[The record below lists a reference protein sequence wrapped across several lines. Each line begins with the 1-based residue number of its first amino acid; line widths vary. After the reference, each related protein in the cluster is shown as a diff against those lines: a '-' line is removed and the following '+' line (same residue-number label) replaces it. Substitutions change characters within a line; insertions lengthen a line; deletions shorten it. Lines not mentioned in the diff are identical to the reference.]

1 MGYGDDRQPYEED
14 ELDRMRRRNQNRSGR
29 TPRSRA
35 SQPKDQRSSVRS
47 VSGSGRSRNYNNY
60 GKDNYDDEEH
70 TDFRGQRERGA
81 SASSTR
87 TRASAGAS
95 GAARHRRRKRKG
107 NGILT
112 IFLICLLLF
121 LGYHGVSWFRG
132 GGYWTIAVFGVDSRD
147 GNLGKGALS
156 DVEMLCSINKKTGE
170 IRLASVFRDS
180 YLRIDSDSDYD
191 KINEAYFKG
200 GHEQAVSAL
209 ESNLDL
215 HIDDYA
221 TFNWKA
227 VVDGINIL
235 GGVDLEITDKE
246 FAYINSFITETV
258 NSTGIGSVQLE
269 HSGMNHLDGVQA
281 VAYARLRLMDTDFN
295 RTERQR
301 KVLGLA
307 MEKAKHADAK
317 TLKNLAAAIY
327 PEISTSIGLNDLL
340 TLARSARK
348 YYIGQT
354 SGFPFSHQEM
364 KIGKKACV
372 IPTTLASN
380 VVQLHAFL
388 YDDEN
393 FAPSSTVQAI
403 SDHIAEKTGLGQP
416 GKDTESGRNI
426 GAQGNTGENTS
437 GSSKKRKAEAAATT
451 VAEPAE
457 SVQGD
462 SNNGESAQTSSE
474 AVENPEN
481 KETVKEETNSSV
493 SSTIEAL
500 ETSKSSE
507 ETTKGA
513 VIASPRPGNADTD
526 TDTVTGPGAKRE
538 TPSETP
544 GSARETNAILEA
556 PGQASGNPS
565 KDSSATENGGPGV
578 QGPQ

>member
-14 ELDRMRRRNQNRSGR
+14 ELDRMRRRNQNRGR
-29 TPRSRA
+29 RSSSRRSSTGEMRDRDYEPKRTSRTYDRYDDEDTPRSR
-35 SQPKDQRSSVRS
+35 SRSNRSKDY
-47 VSGSGRSRNYNNY
+47 SGSGN
-60 GKDNYDDEEH
+60 
-70 TDFRGQRERGA
+70 
-81 SASSTR
+81 
-87 TRASAGAS
+87 S
-95 GAARHRRRKRKG
+95 GRRRRRKKKG

-112 IFLICLLLF
+112 VLLIALLLF
-121 LGYHGVSWFRG
+121 IGYQGVSMFRG

-147 GNLGKGALS
+147 GNLGRGALS

-180 YLRIDSDSDYD
+180 YLRIDSDNDYD

-215 HIDDYA
+215 SIDDYA

-307 MEKAKHADAK
+307 MEKAKHADGK
-317 TLKNLAAAIY
+317 TLKNLASAIY

-340 TLARSARK
+340 TLARGAKK

-372 IPTTLASN
+372 IPTTLESN
-380 VVQLHAFL
+380 VIQLHSFL

-393 FAPSSTVQAI
+393 FTPSATVQTI
-403 SDHIAEKTGLGQP
+403 SNHIAEKTGLGQP
-416 GKDTESGRNI
+416 GKDTESGKNI
-426 GAQGNTGENTS
+426 GAEGNTGENS
-437 GSSKKRKAEAAATT
+437 GSSKKKNSETPAETANDAGNGNNQGAEA
-451 VAEPAE
+451 
-457 SVQGD
+457 
-462 SNNGESAQTSSE
+462 SSE
-474 AVENPEN
+474 NAENTENAENNANASVE
-481 KETVKEETNSSV
+481 TSGSSV

-500 ETSKSSE
+500 EPSNEEKNNGKE
-507 ETTKGA
+507 ETKSA
-513 VIASPRPGNADTD
+513 IVASPAPENS
-526 TDTVTGPGAKRE
+526 DTVTGPGAKKE
-538 TPSETP
+538 STSEIP
-544 GSARETNAILEA
+544 GNAKETNAILEA
-556 PGQASGNPS
+556 PGQASGNTSDGP
-565 KDSSATENGGPGV
+565 AGAENGGPGV
-578 QGPQ
+578 QSPQ

>member
-1 MGYGDDRQPYEED
+1 MRYGDDRQPYEED
-14 ELDRMRRRNQNRSGR
+14 ELDRMRRRNQNRGR
-29 TPRSRA
+29 
-35 SQPKDQRSSVRS
+35 RSSSRRS
-47 VSGSGRSRNYNNY
+47 SSEDGRDHDYAQSRNNRTY
-60 GKDNYDDEEH
+60 DRYDDED
-70 TDFRGQRERGA
+70 TPGSRSRSNRSNNYSGGRNTG
-81 SASSTR
+81 
-87 TRASAGAS
+87 RAG
-95 GAARHRRRKRKG
+95 RRRRRKKKG
-107 NGILT
+107 NGILMVL
-112 IFLICLLLF
+112 LIALLLF
-121 LGYHGVSWFRG
+121 IGYQGVSMFRG

-147 GNLGKGALS
+147 GNLGSGALS

-180 YLRIDSDSDYD
+180 YLRIDSDNDYD

-215 HIDDYA
+215 SIDDYA

-307 MEKAKHADAK
+307 MEKAKHADGK
-317 TLKNLAAAIY
+317 TLKNLASAIY

-340 TLARSARK
+340 TFARGARK

-372 IPTTLASN
+372 IPTTLESN
-380 VVQLHAFL
+380 VIQLHSFL

-393 FAPSSTVQAI
+393 FTPSATVQTI
-403 SDHIAEKTGLGQP
+403 SNHIAEKTGLGQP
-416 GKDTESGRNI
+416 GKDTESGKNI
-426 GAQGNTGENTS
+426 GAEGNTGENS
-437 GSSKKRKAEAAATT
+437 GSSKKKNSET
-451 VAEPAE
+451 PAE
-457 SVQGD
+457 NANDAGNG
-462 SNNGESAQTSSE
+462 NNQNVENSSE
-474 AVENPEN
+474 NAENTENADNNANASVE
-481 KETVKEETNSSV
+481 TSGSV

-500 ETSKSSE
+500 DPSE
-507 ETTKGA
+507 EEKSNGKEETKSA
-513 VIASPRPGNADTD
+513 VVASPAPESS
-526 TDTVTGPGAKRE
+526 DTVTGPGAKKE
-538 TPSETP
+538 NPSETP
-544 GSARETNAILEA
+544 GNAQGTNAILEA
-556 PGQASGNPS
+556 PGQASGASGNSTDGPAGS
-565 KDSSATENGGPGV
+565 ENGGPGA
-578 QGPQ
+578 QSPQ

>member
-14 ELDRMRRRNQNRSGR
+14 ELDRMRRRNQNRGR
-29 TPRSRA
+29 RSSSRRSSTGEIRDRDYEPKRASRTYDRYDDEDTPRSR
-35 SQPKDQRSSVRS
+35 SRSNRSKDY
-47 VSGSGRSRNYNNY
+47 SGSGN
-60 GKDNYDDEEH
+60 
-70 TDFRGQRERGA
+70 
-81 SASSTR
+81 
-87 TRASAGAS
+87 S
-95 GAARHRRRKRKG
+95 GRRRRRKKKG

-112 IFLICLLLF
+112 VLLIALLLF
-121 LGYHGVSWFRG
+121 IGYQGVSMFRG

-147 GNLGKGALS
+147 GNLGRGALS

-180 YLRIDSDSDYD
+180 YLRIDSDNDYD

-215 HIDDYA
+215 SIDDYA

-307 MEKAKHADAK
+307 MEKAKHADGK
-317 TLKNLAAAIY
+317 TLKNLASAIY

-340 TLARSARK
+340 TLARGAKK

-372 IPTTLASN
+372 IPTTLESN
-380 VVQLHAFL
+380 VIQLHSFL

-393 FAPSSTVQAI
+393 FTPSATVQTI
-403 SDHIAEKTGLGQP
+403 SNHIAEKTGLGQP
-416 GKDTESGRNI
+416 GKDTESGKNI
-426 GAQGNTGENTS
+426 GAEGNTGENS
-437 GSSKKRKAEAAATT
+437 GSSKKKNSETPAETANDAGNGNNQGAEA
-451 VAEPAE
+451 
-457 SVQGD
+457 
-462 SNNGESAQTSSE
+462 SSE
-474 AVENPEN
+474 NAENTENAENNANASVE
-481 KETVKEETNSSV
+481 TSGSSV

-500 ETSKSSE
+500 EPSNEEKNNGKE
-507 ETTKGA
+507 ETKSA
-513 VIASPRPGNADTD
+513 IVASPAPENSDA
-526 TDTVTGPGAKRE
+526 VTGPGAKKE
-538 TPSETP
+538 STSETP
-544 GSARETNAILEA
+544 GNAKETNAILEA
-556 PGQASGNPS
+556 PGQASGNTSDGP
-565 KDSSATENGGPGV
+565 AGAENGGPGV
-578 QGPQ
+578 QSPQ

>member
-1 MGYGDDRQPYEED
+1 MEYGDDRQPYEED
-14 ELDRMRRRNQNRSGR
+14 ELDRMRRRNQNRGHRSSSRRSSTGEIR
-29 TPRSRA
+29 DRDYESKRVNRTYDRYDDEDTPRSR
-35 SQPKDQRSSVRS
+35 SRSNRSKDY
-47 VSGSGRSRNYNNY
+47 SGSGN
-60 GKDNYDDEEH
+60 
-70 TDFRGQRERGA
+70 
-81 SASSTR
+81 
-87 TRASAGAS
+87 S
-95 GAARHRRRKRKG
+95 GRRRRRKKKG

-112 IFLICLLLF
+112 VLLIALLLF
-121 LGYHGVSWFRG
+121 IGYQGVSMFRG

-147 GNLGKGALS
+147 GNLGRGALS

-180 YLRIDSDSDYD
+180 YLRIDSDNDYD

-215 HIDDYA
+215 SIDDYA

-307 MEKAKHADAK
+307 MEKAKHADGK
-317 TLKNLAAAIY
+317 TLKNLASAIY

-340 TLARSARK
+340 TLARGAKK

-372 IPTTLASN
+372 IPTTLESN
-380 VVQLHAFL
+380 VIQLHSFL

-393 FAPSSTVQAI
+393 FTPSATVQTI
-403 SDHIAEKTGLGQP
+403 SNHIAEKTGLGQP
-416 GKDTESGRNI
+416 GKDTESGKNI
-426 GAQGNTGENTS
+426 GAEGNTGENS
-437 GSSKKRKAEAAATT
+437 GSSKKKNSETPAETANDAGNGNNQGAEA
-451 VAEPAE
+451 
-457 SVQGD
+457 
-462 SNNGESAQTSSE
+462 SSE
-474 AVENPEN
+474 NAENTENAENNANASVE
-481 KETVKEETNSSV
+481 TSGSSV

-500 ETSKSSE
+500 EPSNEEKNNGKE
-507 ETTKGA
+507 ETKSA
-513 VIASPRPGNADTD
+513 VVASPSPGNTD
-526 TDTVTGPGAKRE
+526 SVTGPGAKKE
-538 TPSETP
+538 STSETP
-544 GSARETNAILEA
+544 GNAKETNAILEA
-556 PGQASGNPS
+556 PGQASGNTSDGP
-565 KDSSATENGGPGV
+565 AGAENGGPGV
-578 QGPQ
+578 QSPQ

>member
-1 MGYGDDRQPYEED
+1 MGYGDDRRPYEED
-14 ELDRMRRRNQNRSGR
+14 ELDRMRRRNQNRGR
-29 TPRSRA
+29 
-35 SQPKDQRSSVRS
+35 RSSSRRS
-47 VSGSGRSRNYNNY
+47 SSAEGRSRDYEPKRETRTYDRRNDEDTSRSRSRSNRS
-60 GKDNYDDEEH
+60 DNY
-70 TDFRGQRERGA
+70 
-81 SASSTR
+81 
-87 TRASAGAS
+87 S
-95 GAARHRRRKRKG
+95 GGGNSGRRRRRKKKG

-112 IFLICLLLF
+112 VLLIALLLF
-121 LGYHGVSWFRG
+121 LGYQGVSWFRG

-180 YLRIDSDSDYD
+180 YLRIDSDNDYD

-215 HIDDYA
+215 TVDDYA

-317 TLKNLAAAIY
+317 TLKNLASAVY

-380 VVQLHAFL
+380 VVQLHSFL
-388 YDDEN
+388 YDQEN
-393 FAPSSTVQAI
+393 FVPSSTVQSI

-416 GKDTESGRNI
+416 GKDTESGKNI
-426 GAQGNTGENTS
+426 GAQGNTGENPS
-437 GSSKKRKAEAAATT
+437 GSKKKKSETAAAES
-451 VAEPAE
+451 ADNAANSRSGENAE
-457 SVQGD
+457 SNV
-462 SNNGESAQTSSE
+462 SSSGAAE
-474 AVENPEN
+474 
-481 KETVKEETNSSV
+481 NSSV
-493 SSTIEAL
+493 DSAISSTIEAL
-500 ETSKSSE
+500 DSSKQEEKNTSQEEKNTSGSDE
-507 ETTKGA
+507 KKDHAETTKDA
-513 VIASPRPGNADTD
+513 VVASPKPESTD
-526 TDTVTGPGAKRE
+526 AVTGPGAKRE
-538 TPSETP
+538 TTSETP
-544 GSARETNAILEA
+544 GNARETKAILEA
-556 PGQASGNPS
+556 PGQTSQT
-565 KDSSATENGGPGV
+565 SSAGPSNSENGGPGV

>member
-1 MGYGDDRQPYEED
+1 MGYGEERPPED
-14 ELDRMRRRNQNRSGR
+14 ELDRMRRRNQNRSQNRG
-29 TPRSRA
+29 RSR
-35 SQPKDQRSSVRS
+35 
-47 VSGSGRSRNYNNY
+47 SGRSAATARSADMDRARANTSSGGRYDAPQR
-60 GKDNYDDEEH
+60 GK
-70 TDFRGQRERGA
+70 
-81 SASSTR
+81 
-87 TRASAGAS
+87 S
-95 GAARHRRRKRKG
+95 GGRRRRRRRRG
-107 NGILT
+107 NGLLT
-112 IFLICLLLF
+112 VLMIVLLLF
-121 LGYHGVSWFRG
+121 LGYQGVSWFRG

-180 YLRIDSDSDYD
+180 YLRIDSDKDYD

-215 HIDDYA
+215 TVDDYA

-317 TLKNLAAAIY
+317 TLKNLASAIY

-364 KIGKKACV
+364 KIGKKSCV

-380 VVQLHAFL
+380 VVQLHSFL
-388 YDDEN
+388 YDQEN
-393 FAPSSTVQAI
+393 FVPSSTVQSI

-416 GKDTESGRNI
+416 GKDTESGKNI
-426 GAQGNTGENTS
+426 GAQGNTGENSS
-437 GSSKKRKAEAAATT
+437 GSKKKKPETAAAEN
-451 VAEPAE
+451 AADAANSAAGE
-457 SVQGD
+457 STDG
-462 SNNGESAQTSSE
+462 NNGLDDAAAGRTESME
-474 AVENPEN
+474 
-481 KETVKEETNSSV
+481 SSV
-493 SSTIEAL
+493 NAEEKNTIEAL
-500 ETSKSSE
+500 ESSKQEEKNTSGNTNEKKDE
-507 ETTKGA
+507 DTPNGA
-513 VIASPRPGNADTD
+513 VVASPKPESTD
-526 TDTVTGPGAKRE
+526 AVTGPGAKRE
-538 TPSETP
+538 STSETP
-544 GSARETNAILEA
+544 GNAKETKAILEA
-556 PGQASGNPS
+556 PGQTSTSQTPS
-565 KDSSATENGGPGV
+565 AGPSNSENGGPGV
-578 QGPQ
+578 QGPQQAQ